1 MHRFLLDLTART
13 PAALP
18 HRIVVANLFIQCD
31 QKKVTPQTI
40 ELRAFYL
47 CHATIRKL
55 PVRFG
60 GLPDRQP
67 PPAPIRFRVTAPP
80 SALEL
85 DRAGKSNIQRL
96 IWRADPG
103 SQRFLSAEKCNVAT
117 TGRTALFHFRACP
130 RSSQAIFTRNFPPPG
145 RHAPRQ
151 RSADN

>member
-67 PPAPIRFRVTAPP
+67 PPRTNTIPRYGTAIRLGAGPGKKIQYSTVNMAGRSRFPTILIRRKMQRCDDGPDRIIPFQGLPPILTGNFHAKF
-80 SALEL
+80 SA
-85 DRAGKSNIQRL
+85 AG
-96 IWRADPG
+96 A
-103 SQRFLSAEKCNVAT
+103 ACAAA
-117 TGRTALFHFRACP
+117 ALR
-130 RSSQAIFTRNFPPPG
+130 R
-145 RHAPRQ
+145 
-151 RSADN
+151 